1 MAYYALAEETG
12 EIIEHNLN
20 WFQKKIWG
28 PMTNPDL
35 WENMMW
41 EILKVILIII
51 VCRVLIRVLHKAINH
66 LIIKKG
72 DSRLQFTPRRM
83 ITIGKLLKNV
93 TTYVINFVMILMVI
107 SEWNIVDLRPILAG
121 AGVLGLAIGFGAQS
135 LVKDIITGFFIIFED
150 QFAVGDVIEVNK
162 NRGTVELIGLRSTRI
177 QSWTGEVFIIPNGM
191 INEVTNFSLHNSIA
205 FIDIS
210 VAYEEN
216 VDEAIEIMKK
226 AMPELKERNLDIEK
240 VPEVLGVQMMSASDV
255 KIRIIAECKPYTQAG
270 VARFINIEMKR
281 LLDAHGIEIP
291 YPRMV
296 TYHRAEKEG

>member
-12 EIIEHNLN
+12 EIIEQNLN

-28 PMTNPDL
+28 PITNPDL

-66 LIIKKG
+66 LSIKKG

-93 TTYVINFVMILMVI
+93 TTYVINFVMILMII

-150 QFAVGDVIEVNK
+150 QFAVGDVIEVNTH
-162 NRGTVELIGLRSTRI
+162 RGAVEVIGLRSTRI

-191 INEVTNFSLHNSIA
+191 INEVTNFSLHNSVA

-216 VDEAIEIMKK
+216 VDEAIELMKK
-226 AMPELKERNLDIEK
+226 AMPELKERSLDMVK